1 MLLFLNY
8 RLSFFYFTKFFMFSI
23 ITNMKR
29 ILLKIEYDGSRYS
42 GWQKQPERKTIQGEI
57 EDAIFRSIGEK
68 VEVFASGRTDAG
80 VHAFGQTAHFDL
92 NLPVPVSKIPQ
103 IINNNLPKD
112 ISIIQVKEVEDNFHA
127 RFSIKKKTYLYKIYN
142 SSEKNAFIAYR
153 AGWIKEKLNIS
164 KMKEISN
171 LLIGQHDF
179 RGFCSSN
186 TATQDFVRTIFDI
199 KIYKKDNYVFIEVC
213 GSGFL
218 YNMVRIIVGTLVDY
232 SLDKINKENV
242 LLALNNGN
250 RNFSGR
256 TMPAEGLYLKETFY

>member
-153 AGWIKEKLNIS
+153 AGWIKEKLNI
-164 KMKEISN
+164 
-171 LLIGQHDF
+171 L
-179 RGFCSSN
+179 
-186 TATQDFVRTIFDI
+186 
-199 KIYKKDNYVFIEVC
+199 
-213 GSGFL
+213 
-218 YNMVRIIVGTLVDY
+218 
-232 SLDKINKENV
+232 
-242 LLALNNGN
+242 
-250 RNFSGR
+250 
-256 TMPAEGLYLKETFY
+256 

>member
-1 MLLFLNY
+1 MN
-8 RLSFFYFTKFFMFSI
+8 
-23 ITNMKR
+23 
-29 ILLKIEYDGSRYS
+29 E
-42 GWQKQPERKTIQGEI
+42 
-57 EDAIFRSIGEK
+57 
-68 VEVFASGRTDAG
+68 
-80 VHAFGQTAHFDL
+80 
-92 NLPVPVSKIPQ
+92 
-103 IINNNLPKD
+103 INNKLDDLKDTISD
-112 ISIIQVKEVEDNFHA
+112 ISD
-127 RFSIKKKTYLYKIYN
+127 YLDSEYKGR
-142 SSEKNAFIAYR
+142 IAH
-153 AGWIKEKLNIS
+153 IIS